1 MATRD
6 AAKKVE
12 RAAKDVGAAIGPVTL
27 GRKGRRVKLTAVSR
41 FKGSGDH
48 VQATVWGRPTGPWV
62 WVTATKRRRG
72 KARTTSYLK
81 GPAYAHPYGLAVQHP
96 GASGKGA
103 WRRVVRTAEP
113 AVVDT
118 FREAVARICK

>member
-1 MATRD
+1 MIPPH
-6 AAKKVE
+6 E
-12 RAAKDVGAAIGPVTL
+12 SVGVCVTPVQIED
-27 GRKGRRVKLTAVSR
+27 
-41 FKGSGDH
+41 FPPW
-48 VQATVWGRPTGPWV
+48 QAP
-62 WVTATKRRRG
+62 KRRRG